1 MFTSGRPA
9 FALRRCWKI
18 YNGFAPTLLLQ
29 LLYWVT
35 DSGKDIAIAQYVF
48 MGVYVSMMMLVLS
61 IYRHAGSK
69 TMPLWSI
76 LLVCASRR

>member
-1 MFTSGRPA
+1 M
-9 FALRRCWKI
+9 
-18 YNGFAPTLLLQ
+18 
-29 LLYWVT
+29 T

-61 IYRHAGSK
+61 IYRRAGSK
-69 TMPLWSI
+69 TMPLWSM